1 MKYFA
6 SIILLAFLTT
16 LLMGILL
23 IPWLRRLKF
32 GQTVREDGPE
42 SHLAKSGTPTM
53 GGILFLIPL
62 ILIGLILPKGRGSF
76 ALAAVLSTAG
86 FALIGF
92 LDDYIIVVKKRSLG
106 LRAYQ
111 KIIGQLV
118 VSVALA
124 VYAYRSEYVGSS
136 VIIPFTGAEWDLG
149 VFYIPVM
156 VFIIIGTV
164 NSVNLTDGL
173 DGLCGGVTL
182 VVSAT
187 LSIIIGAVWTLA
199 EKQGML
205 TLAENYQ
212 DLAIFAAALTGA
224 CLGFLR
230 FNSHPAQVFM
240 GDTGSLGLGGA
251 VSALSLLLRIP
262 LWLPVIGGVYMAE
275 SLSVIIQVASFKLRG
290 KRVFRMSPLH
300 HHFELSG
307 MPETKVTVMFI
318 LAAVVLCLF
327 ALLNI

>member
-1 MKYFA
+1 
-6 SIILLAFLTT
+6 
-16 LLMGILL
+16 
-23 IPWLRRLKF
+23 
-32 GQTVREDGPE
+32 
-42 SHLAKSGTPTM
+42 
-53 GGILFLIPL
+53 
-62 ILIGLILPKGRGSF
+62 
-76 ALAAVLSTAG
+76 
-86 FALIGF
+86 
-92 LDDYIIVVKKRSLG
+92 
-106 LRAYQ
+106 
-111 KIIGQLV
+111 
-118 VSVALA
+118 
-124 VYAYRSEYVGSS
+124 
-136 VIIPFTGAEWDLG
+136 
-149 VFYIPVM
+149 
-156 VFIIIGTV
+156 
-164 NSVNLTDGL
+164 
-173 DGLCGGVTL
+173 
-182 VVSAT
+182 
-187 LSIIIGAVWTLA
+187 
-199 EKQGML
+199 ML